1 MIRNNSRNWT
11 NSLQIACDNLNS
23 QRNGTTKQTPSSI
36 WRSGYEIRNEV
47 GSNSSSSTTALSS
60 STAIGYN
67 AQVTSS
73 NQIVLGT
80 SLESTSI
87 PGSMTCIGTS
97 NFTNINCG
105 GTINMTSTN
114 ENLRIGYQSF
124 NANTT
129 GLQNTIYGTYASK
142 SNTSGSQNTSIG
154 LNSSFL
160 NTIGSKNTSIG
171 MGSLYSSLNDNNTLS
186 GYYIYI
192 ISNGIGYNSGTGLI
206 NGTNNSFLGANT
218 STSVSTIKS
227 STSFGYNAQ
236 RTASTQIVI
245 GTTLETIQIPSGK
258 LFIGNND
265 VLKLPNYYLNKPTI
279 YSSQISTTSV
289 GFYDQLRTYNY
300 ISLAAGVYSIK
311 FVINFTLDA
320 PYMVERGTL
329 EYGLSYDQTAITLC
343 KNRCLISTMTES
355 INGVE
360 TLLDASLP
368 FIEHEY
374 LIRCFTNATI
384 NVNMRLLSLFSN
396 YRNAVS
402 TLKVSQCY
410 LVADQLA

>member
-1 MIRNNSRNWT
+1 MTSFANNNGGVQNGYKFILTVVDYFSRYVWARKMKMQTAINVTKALKHIVQQTNTFPKMIQADNGSEFMNETTEWMKDNNIVYIKTLSYTPTSNGLVEHKNRRIREVLREMMIRNNSRNWT

-129 GLQNTIYGTYASK
+129 GLQNTIYGLYASK
-142 SNTSGSQNTSIG
+142 SNTSGSQNKSIG
-154 LNSSFL
+154 LNSSLL

-171 MGSLYSSLNDNNTLS
+171 MGSLYSSLNDNNT
-186 GYYIYI
+186 
-192 ISNGIGYNSGTGLI
+192 GIGYNSG
-206 NGTNNSFLGANT
+206 
-218 STSVSTIKS
+218 
-227 STSFGYNAQ
+227 
-236 RTASTQIVI
+236 
-245 GTTLETIQIPSGK
+245 
-258 LFIGNND
+258 
-265 VLKLPNYYLNKPTI
+265 
-279 YSSQISTTSV
+279 
-289 GFYDQLRTYNY
+289 
-300 ISLAAGVYSIK
+300 
-311 FVINFTLDA
+311 
-320 PYMVERGTL
+320 
-329 EYGLSYDQTAITLC
+329 
-343 KNRCLISTMTES
+343 
-355 INGVE
+355 
-360 TLLDASLP
+360 
-368 FIEHEY
+368 
-374 LIRCFTNATI
+374 
-384 NVNMRLLSLFSN
+384 
-396 YRNAVS
+396 YRHWI
-402 TLKVSQCY
+402 
-410 LVADQLA
+410 